1 MDQLNALPYLD
12 MVVRETLR
20 VHAPVPSTIRV
31 AVEDDILPLN
41 TPVTDRKGQVHEF
54 IRYVPKHPKLTF
66 IDFCSVCRVKKGQT
80 MVIPILVMNRNKSIW
95 GEDAKEFK

>member
-31 AVEDDILPLN
+31 AMKDDVLPLSK
-41 TPVTDRKGQVHEF
+41 PFTDRRGHVQTS
-54 IRYVPKHPKLTF
+54 IQYVTRRALVFPYIVTHAT
-66 IDFCSVCRVKKGQT
+66 SV
-80 MVIPILVMNRNKSIW
+80 
-95 GEDAKEFK
+95 